1 MLLYDKA
8 GLAFI
13 HVPKNGG
20 KSIRAALDA
29 ACPINLAPTAADLGI
44 TVEQLLADYE
54 SGRGVT
60 HPVLGQVKIEH
71 LPLVF
76 WQEHFPRTF
85 AAFTP
90 LKSFVMLRDPRDRFF
105 SAVLQ
110 RLGEYQDLKNLRADD
125 PVVTQEALRVCE
137 WLGAREAFC
146 DIDHIHFTRQ
156 ADYVTLRGERR
167 VSAIFPI
174 DATAAAAEWV
184 GRETGLTI
192 EVPHEHAR
200 REPKRWSKAIQPA
213 ARFAGRHLIPG
224 PIKRAIYP
232 LWRGSGVFDDASKRY
247 KAIELDSEVER
258 FVSEYYAP
266 DAALYREARELAG
279 LAQKA
284 G

>member
-279 LAQKA
+279 LALKA

>member
-44 TVEQLLADYE
+44 TVEQLVADYE

-76 WQEHFPRTF
+76 WEEHFPRTF

-125 PVVTQEALRVCE
+125 PLVTAEALRVCE

-192 EVPHEHAR
+192 EVAHEHAR

>member
-20 KSIRAALDA
+20 KSMRAALDA
-29 ACPINLAPTAADLGI
+29 ACPINLAPTAADFGI
-44 TVEQLLADYE
+44 SVEQLVADYE

-76 WQEHFPRTF
+76 WEEHFPRTF

-90 LKSFVMLRDPRDRFF
+90 LKSFVVLRDPRDRFF

-110 RLGEYQDLKNLRADD
+110 RLGEYKDLKNLRADD
-125 PVVTQEALRVCE
+125 PLVTQEALRVCE
-137 WLGAREAFC
+137 WLSIREAFC

-156 ADYVTLRGERR
+156 ADYVMLHGARR

-174 DATAAAAEWV
+174 DAAAAAAQWV
-184 GRETGLTI
+184 GRETGLSI
-192 EVPHEHAR
+192 EIAHEHAR
-200 REPKRWSKAIQPA
+200 REP
-213 ARFAGRHLIPG
+213 
-224 PIKRAIYP
+224 
-232 LWRGSGVFDDASKRY
+232 RGS
-247 KAIELDSEVER
+247 L
-258 FVSEYYAP
+258 
-266 DAALYREARELAG
+266 AAT
-279 LAQKA
+279 
-284 G
+284 